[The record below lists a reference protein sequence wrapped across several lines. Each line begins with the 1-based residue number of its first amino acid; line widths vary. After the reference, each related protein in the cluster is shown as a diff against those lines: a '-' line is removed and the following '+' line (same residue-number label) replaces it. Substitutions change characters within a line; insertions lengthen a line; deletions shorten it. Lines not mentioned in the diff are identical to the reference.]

1 MGQHLPPYYTTFLPE
16 NFPLTWG
23 KFSSPQCNRQLNF
36 KIFDNGIFLVD
47 FCHTVIGQHN
57 LSLITSNHVAL
68 FVAPLSERQ
77 LSHITIHTYLSA
89 VSYIFRL
96 REWNDPTSGFTVTKT
111 LQGVQKLSPGESIRP
126 LPITRPLLHRLVQAI
141 PHFTA
146 CHYYQLL
153 FKTLFL
159 FTYFACPRAG
169 EIVVSNDPSRVN
181 QMSQIAVFERAGCKV
196 YEINLNSFKHSTG
209 RTPTLTLLPIM
220 TQEFCPVTA
229 LDHHI
234 HARGVSDGPLI
245 RHRSGKPLTRT
256 EFADFLHSCLVYCGE
271 QDGKYGTHSF
281 GVGRATQLAA
291 DNQADRLYTKQADGK
306 AVHIY
311 STFAII
317 TSLSL
322 KKHWLTR
329 VTYLRCPLWAARCII

>member
-1 MGQHLPPYYTTFLPE
+1 MAILHPLILVLLKHNIKFRAERIPGKNKLCDLLSHTQDTQDAVKRYGSTSTPYCTTFLPE
-16 NFPLTWG
+16 NFPLIWG
-23 KFSSPQCNRQLNF
+23 KFSSPQCNRQINF

-111 LQGVQKLSPGESIRP
+111 LQGVQKLSPGESIIP
-126 LPITRPLLHRLVQAI
+126 LPITRPLLHRLIQAI
-141 PHFTA
+141 PHCTA

-181 QMSQIAVFERAGCKV
+181 QMSQIAVFERAGRKV
-196 YEINLNSFKHSTG
+196 YEINLNSFKHST
-209 RTPTLTLLPIM
+209 
-220 TQEFCPVTA
+220 TQ
-229 LDHHI
+229 
-234 HARGVSDGPLI
+234 G
-245 RHRSGKPLTRT
+245 
-256 EFADFLHSCLVYCGE
+256 
-271 QDGKYGTHSF
+271 
-281 GVGRATQLAA
+281 
-291 DNQADRLYTKQADGK
+291 
-306 AVHIY
+306 
-311 STFAII
+311 
-317 TSLSL
+317 
-322 KKHWLTR
+322 
-329 VTYLRCPLWAARCII
+329 LRD